1 MFHFELTDSGAPA
14 TYGRAVD
21 LLRDHWDGDLRA
33 ICLPSS
39 EMMVTPTPLRHVS
52 STALIHSSSG
62 YIWLVSMWNQAWTEE
77 LVSKVDEFLMT
88 RRETWSWQ
96 RLEVGLADAIER
108 KVVLHKVCE
117 LDEKLSALEIPRMA
131 DAIFRRWMSLQ
142 TNFPDIVLLTRMK
155 EALVRR
161 IVHSADLAVA
171 EFMGQ
176 VNPNIKALS
185 GDSSLSLALYNYVAN
200 PAHHRE
206 RLQFATE
213 FPLLAKAVYAAQ
225 TRSVWRELGEIV
237 DKLKS
242 PVRFLSKSLKV
253 TPVAVRALRGVTA
266 TEVGAYFEAHPA
278 ELIEILDSLP
288 AEHLPRSLEHWC
300 VFQEQYN
307 IAKNFFGRSPA
318 GSVLVKA
325 RVGHALRFVVGLS
338 RPAMQI
344 QAQDVRKVERLR
356 EGLVQSSYSNHG
368 GEQDHSLAIQ
378 FKASITTRVERFLG
392 HLSWGRLLELS
403 RKWEKCYAEAVE
415 SNIDSINFVSGH
427 RYWNYIPEGQFVAP
441 NGQIVRCLST
451 AGELKNQGVTL
462 DICLANA
469 GTRANYHHECLRG
482 SVAIFSVHDSSGV
495 ASSTAEFRLSTV
507 KAYSANS
514 GVHFE
519 WLQHTRLKNQSP
531 AQGDIEAIDAF
542 RSRFL
547 TPAWQV
553 HALEGRRLSAQREAV
568 RRQNNEVS
576 VELTLVSLQAFRAVF
591 GDPRADELLR
601 QFSIEKD
608 EKAKASRAA
617 ENET

>member
-1 MFHFELTDSGAPA
+1 
-14 TYGRAVD
+14 
-21 LLRDHWDGDLRA
+21 
-33 ICLPSS
+33 
-39 EMMVTPTPLRHVS
+39 
-52 STALIHSSSG
+52 
-62 YIWLVSMWNQAWTEE
+62 MWNQAWTEE
-77 LVSKVDEFLMT
+77 LVFKVDEFLMA
-88 RRETWSWQ
+88 RRETWSWH
-96 RLEVGLADAIER
+96 RLEVGLSDAIER
-108 KVVLHKVCE
+108 QVVLHKVCD
-117 LDEKLSALEIPRMA
+117 LDDKLSALEIPRMA

-142 TNFPDIVLLTRMK
+142 SNLPDIVLLTRMK
-155 EALVRR
+155 EALLTR
-161 IVHSADLAVA
+161 IAHSADLAVA
-171 EFMGQ
+171 EFMGN

-185 GDSSLSLALYNYVAN
+185 DDASLSLDLYNYVAN

-206 RLQFATE
+206 RLQFAKE
-213 FPLLAKAVYAAQ
+213 FPLLAKAVCSARA
-225 TRSVWRELGEIV
+225 RSVWHELGLMI

-242 PVRFLSKSLKV
+242 PVRFLSETLKV
-253 TPVAVRALRGVTA
+253 APGAVRALRAVKRTD
-266 TEVGAYFEAHPA
+266 VGDYFEAHPA

-288 AEHLPRSLEHWC
+288 AEHLPRSPEHWC
-300 VFQEQYN
+300 VFQEQYQ

-318 GSVLVKA
+318 GAVLVKA
-325 RVGHALRFVVGLS
+325 RVGHALRFVVGLN

-356 EGLVQSSYSNHG
+356 EGLVQSRYSNHS

-378 FKASITTRVERFLG
+378 FKASITTKVERFLG

-415 SNIDSINFVSGH
+415 SNTDSINFVSGH

-441 NGQIVRCLST
+441 NGRIVRCLST
-451 AGELKNQGVTL
+451 AGELKNQGVAL

-469 GTRANYHHECLRG
+469 GTRADYHHECLRG
-482 SVAIFSVHDSSGV
+482 SAAIFSVHDSSGV

-531 AQGDIEAIDAF
+531 AQGDIEAIDAL

-547 TPAWQV
+547 TPAWQT
-553 HALEGRRLSAQREAV
+553 HALEGRRLSTQREAV

-591 GDPRADELLR
+591 GTPRADELLG
-601 QFSIEKD
+601 QFSIEQD
-608 EKAKASRAA
+608 EKAEPSRAA